1 MANPENADL
10 ESLQAARQLLQDLVE
25 RDPSLNSRSVD
36 GSSIAAYDAASD
48 LLERRLERA
57 AAENREAV
65 ALGLTPA
72 SESDRRAEV
81 VREILQRDLVADP
94 GSLPGGRMISECDEL
109 ILSERAVNEL
119 LYENFVRRR
128 YVIRD
133 AAGRELGELQQM
145 ANPSRLDVS
154 RSSPLTQSD
163 FHFHVLDRTTGQTFS
178 FERVGDQLYVLDE
191 VDSQL
196 GFVHFKAGAR
206 PASFKVISCIDRG
219 MLQVKPA
226 PDAPFLLRIVGNFG
240 DEIGMIERRY
250 VGLGPFF
257 EDGNQMRIRA
267 DGRFVSPGHRWGLV
281 ATALLAGVDD
291 ELSSQASSGS

>member
-1 MANPENADL
+1 MADWARQEQRSYGLPTRGTTVANPENADL
-10 ESLQAARQLLQDLVE
+10 ESLQAARQLLHDLVE
-25 RDPSLNSRSVD
+25 RDPSLKSRSVD
-36 GSSIAAYDAASD
+36 GSSMAAYDAASD

-94 GSLPGGRMISECDEL
+94 GSLPGGRTISECDEL

-119 LYENFVRRR
+119 LYE
-128 YVIRD
+128 
-133 AAGRELGELQQM
+133 
-145 ANPSRLDVS
+145 S
-154 RSSPLTQSD
+154 
-163 FHFHVLDRTTGQTFS
+163 
-178 FERVGDQLYVLDE
+178 
-191 VDSQL
+191 
-196 GFVHFKAGAR
+196 FVHFKAGAR

-257 EDGNQMRIRA
+257 EDGNQIRIRA

-291 ELSSQASSGS
+291 ELSSQA